1 MNPKL
6 ARQYDIV
13 KLYRQLRND
22 LTNELTDGGL
32 RYSPG
37 GDNAPLGVLC
47 RKLEEVQKGYIES
60 FKTFNVDFSYASD
73 DESVE
78 TSIESI
84 HAWFQQLDQE
94 LEDLLESLTDSDV
107 DERLVFRSE
116 EFKLPPVI
124 HLDVF

>member
-22 LTNELTDGGL
+22 LTNELTDGDL

-37 GDNAPLGVLC
+37 GDNTPLGMLC
-47 RKLEEVQKGYIES
+47 RELEEVQKGYTES

-78 TSIESI
+78 TSIEPI
-84 HAWFQQLDQE
+84 DAWFQQLDQE

-107 DERLVFRSE
+107 AERLVFRSE
-116 EFKLPPVI
+116 EFKLPPVL